1 MKKYAKSIVPITAL
15 AVLLLSISPMVAAS
29 TLTVDLNPTT
39 GLAQVTSSSS
49 TKIVFTYPQGSTVSK
64 YLENVSSSIKLN
76 STFAGD
82 SDGAQTLQQSFNHG
96 MGDHGQ
102 FQNGNHISVQN
113 MTVSL
118 DYTATG
124 SPTQLVINKVTD
136 VTAWVTGI
144 FSVAN
149 GTVQANL
156 GWRSFVVVGAWNLDL
171 DDHMMDINMVGSTLQ
186 TSLASRAIAASFLLD
201 NFGGR
206 SIWDQ
211 PTLNFS
217 QLDTPLSTWTKN
229 YDAVTNTTTFSKTI
243 SGTSTLTSS
252 LDDNGQTYTLSV
264 ASDPS
269 GVVAVQGYANAQ
281 GDSLVMAPA
290 PAVSAGYVELGVVA
304 VLLAAAVGYLAFRSR
319 AKPKASAPAGTTLPV

>member
-1 MKKYAKSIVPITAL
+1 MKKNAKSIVPIAAL
-15 AVLLLSISPMVAAS
+15 AILLLSISPMVAAS
-29 TLTVDLNPTT
+29 TLTVNLNPTT
-39 GLAQVTSSSS
+39 GLAKVTSSST
-49 TKIVFTYPQGSTVSK
+49 TKIVFTYPQDSTVSE
-64 YLENVSSSIKLN
+64 YLENVSSSINLN

-96 MGDHGQ
+96 MGDHDS
-102 FQNGNHISVQN
+102 FHNGNHISVQN

-124 SPTQLVINKVTD
+124 GPTQLVINKVTN
-136 VTAWVTGI
+136 VTAWVTGV
-144 FSVAN
+144 FSVVN

-156 GWRSFVVVGAWNLDL
+156 GWRSFVVVGAWNLDM
-171 DDHMMDINMVGSTLQ
+171 DDHTMDINMLGSTLQ
-186 TSLASRAIAASFLLD
+186 MSLASRATAASFLLD

-206 SIWDQ
+206 SIWNQ

-229 YDAVTNTTTFSKTI
+229 YDAATNTTTFSKTI

-252 LDDNGQTYTLSV
+252 LDDNGQTYSLS
-264 ASDPS
+264 ATSDPT
-269 GVVAVQGYANAQ
+269 GVVTVQGYANAQ

-290 PAVSAGYVELGVVA
+290 PAVTAGYVEIGAVV
-304 VLLAAAVGYLAFRSR
+304 VLLAAAMGYLAFRSR
-319 AKPKASAPAGTTLPV
+319 AKKSSAPTSTTLRA